1 VPSPGGNSS
10 IKHLEAT
17 IGTPGGGT
25 REFTADVRFSQPPA
39 DGEPAEDAR
48 RRADR
53 RLKREKD
60 ALRKLAFE
68 ADPVAKA
75 ANDASRASAERERR
89 AIAFEAD
96 PVAKAAYDASRA
108 SAERE
113 RRANEKQCLADVEQY
128 AREGAVAPLVV
139 IARDGT
145 QKERWNALFRLYTL
159 ARAGDY
165 ASELVDEG
173 VITLFTSLLP
183 SAEVIPCEELPV
195 LRHAAR
201 HLREDAASVLGYLAG
216 ANENDTNAA
225 AVARAGA
232 IPVLM
237 SIMADGDPPC
247 FSAAC
252 RSCDPPC
259 FSAER
264 VAVPA
269 HWPQL
274 KPVRDQSS
282 SSQYSKDDLPS
293 RLSAARTISVL
304 ADYRAGAEA
313 IVCEEGA
320 VQVLLR
326 LLVAPSRFTPTAC
339 RPVGYKPKSGRPT
352 GEDDANFDR
361 RFFCRLHAGT
371 TRGTRPGR
379 EVGARGRN
387 RPFDLALVRVL
398 HPRCPEVACGRSR
411 PFHLIAGG
419 VAGGGLRSRGALGS
433 RA

>member
-1 VPSPGGNSS
+1 M
-10 IKHLEAT
+10 
-17 IGTPGGGT
+17 
-25 REFTADVRFSQPPA
+25 R
-39 DGEPAEDAR
+39 
-48 RRADR
+48 
-53 RLKREKD
+53 
-60 ALRKLAFE
+60 
-68 ADPVAKA
+68 
-75 ANDASRASAERERR
+75 
-89 AIAFEAD
+89 
-96 PVAKAAYDASRA
+96 
-108 SAERE
+108 
-113 RRANEKQCLADVEQY
+113 C
-128 AREGAVAPLVV
+128 
-139 IARDGT
+139 
-145 QKERWNALFRLYTL
+145 FRLYTL

-183 SAEVIPCEELPV
+183 SAELIPCEALPV
-195 LRHAAR
+195 LRYAAR

-237 SIMADGDPPC
+237 SIMADGAPY

-282 SSQYSKDDLPS
+282 SSQYSKDDWPS

-326 LLVAPSRFTPTAC
+326 LLVARSRFTPTAC
-339 RPVGYKPKSGRPT
+339 RPIGFKLPIGRWT
-352 GEDDANFDR
+352 GEDEANFDR
-361 RFFCRLHAGT
+361 RFFSPTRWHDSRDT
-371 TRGTRPGR
+371 TR
-379 EVGARGRN
+379 ARSWC
-387 RPFDLALVRVL
+387 A
-398 HPRCPEVACGRSR
+398 
-411 PFHLIAGG
+411 
-419 VAGGGLRSRGALGS
+419 
-433 RA
+433 RAQSAF

>member
-25 REFTADVRFSQPPA
+25 REFAADMRFSQPPA

-53 RLKREKD
+53 HLRREKD

-68 ADPVAKA
+68 ADTVAKA
-75 ANDASRASAERERR
+75 AYDAPRASAERERR

-96 PVAKAAYDASRA
+96 PVAKAAYDAPRA

-237 SIMADGDPPC
+237 SIMADGDPPY
-247 FSAAC
+247 
-252 RSCDPPC
+252 

-274 KPVRDQSS
+274 KPIYERKPPSTHGRSVTGVGRRRGHHGTDFSCFDHPP
-282 SSQYSKDDLPS
+282 YKHPTNVATDDWPS
-293 RLSAARTISVL
+293 RLEAARTISVL

-326 LLVAPSRFTPTAC
+326 LLVARSRFTPTAC
-339 RPVGYKPKSGRPT
+339 RPVGYKLKSGRPNS
-352 GEDDANFDR
+352 EDDANFDR
-361 RFFCRLHAGT
+361 RFFSPTRWHDSRDT
-371 TRGTRPGR
+371 TR
-379 EVGARGRN
+379 ARSWC
-387 RPFDLALVRVL
+387 A
-398 HPRCPEVACGRSR
+398 
-411 PFHLIAGG
+411 
-419 VAGGGLRSRGALGS
+419 
-433 RA
+433 RAQSAF